1 MKSST
6 MWMRLMPIL
15 FGFFVM
21 GFVDVVGIA
30 TNYVKNDF
38 FLSDT
43 LANLIPMMVF
53 LWFAVF
59 SIPAGMIMGHIGKR
73 NTVLF
78 SMGITLAAMC
88 LPMAYYNFISLL
100 FAFALLGISN
110 TILQVS
116 LNPMIA
122 QVVTNDKTA
131 SVLTLGQFIKAIS
144 SFLGPIIAGM
154 AASYWG
160 NWKLIFLVYAI
171 TTLFA
176 ALWLSWTVESEEVQK
191 GHTTTFRSVLYL
203 FSDKTI
209 LYLFIGILTIVGID
223 VGLNTSIPK
232 LLMEQSGLSLNEAG
246 LGTSLYFVSRTAG
259 AFIGTFLLTRIAG
272 NRFLSICMC
281 VSVGALVLI
290 MLVDNLWIL
299 LSLIILIGLSCSNVF
314 SILFSYALQHNQEK
328 ANEISA
334 LMIMGVSG
342 GALVVPFMGILSDCC
357 GQVIGL
363 FPLFCCMLYLLWISR
378 NVG

>member
-1 MKSST
+1 MKNT
-6 MWMRLMPIL
+6 TIWIKLFPIL

-53 LWFAVF
+53 IWFAVF
-59 SIPAGMIMGHIGKR
+59 SIPAGMIMGYIGKR

-78 SMGITLAAMC
+78 SMGITVAAMC
-88 LPMAYYNFISLL
+88 LPLVYYSFNNLL

-122 QVVTNDKTA
+122 QVVTDSKIA
-131 SVLTLGQFIKAIS
+131 SILTLGQFIKALS
-144 SFLGPIIAGM
+144 SFLGPVIAGI
-154 AASYWG
+154 AALYCG

-176 ALWLSWTVESEEVQK
+176 AIWLKWAVKSDKVQK
-191 GHTTTFRSVLYL
+191 GHTTTIRSVLYL
-203 FSDKTI
+203 FSDRTI

-232 LLMEQSGLSLNEAG
+232 LLMEKSGLSLNEAG
-246 LGTSLYFVSRTAG
+246 LGTSLYFISRTIG
-259 AFIGTFLLTRIAG
+259 TFIGTFLLARISG
-272 NRFLSICMC
+272 NRFLCISMC
-281 VSVGALVLI
+281 ISVGALVLI

-299 LSLIILIGLSCSNVF
+299 LFLIILIGLSCSNVF

-342 GALVVPFMGILSDCC
+342 GALVVPFMGILSDFG

-363 FPLFCCMLYLLWISR
+363 MPLFCCMLYLLWISR